1 MRSPDNREHPARR
14 ATVIAL
20 FLLWAFLLFAVYLT
34 YQVSAV
40 LALLLLATLITQ
52 FWPILHEWLDDVI
65 VSGRLRPYEPGT
77 TPGCHPGGNPINLA
91 DMVGREGVAI
101 SVLRPSG
108 QVQIRAVRYDAVA
121 EGGYLEAGTAVR
133 VMDVKQGSLVVRAQL
148 PSSS

>member
-1 MRSPDNREHPARR
+1 MIDGVGTTTYTYTAAGNLLTEDNPWASD
-14 ATVIAL
+14 TV
-20 FLLWAFLLFAVYLT
+20 T
-34 YQVSAV
+34 YAY
-40 LALLLLATLITQ
+40 
-52 FWPILHEWLDDVI
+52 H
-65 VSGRLRPYEPGT
+65 EPGT
-77 TPGCHPGGNPINLA
+77 IPGCHPGGNPINLA

-148 PSSS
+148 PSSV